1 MSEYFPSY
9 ITSSGHEEI
18 KVDSNLA
25 NYATQQ
31 DLKNITH
38 IDTSSF
44 ALKTN
49 LNTLKTKID
58 KLDIPKLVPVPV
70 DLAKLSNK
78 VQKQN

>member
-1 MSEYFPSY
+1 M
-9 ITSSGHEEI
+9 T
-18 KVDSNLA
+18 

-31 DLKNITH
+31 DLKNISH

-49 LNTLKTKID
+49 LNTLKIKVD
-58 KLDIPKLVPVPV
+58 KLDIPKLVSVPV

-78 VQKQN
+78 VQSNQTKNETELISLKTKV

>member
-18 KVDSNLA
+18 KVDLA

>member
-9 ITSSGHEEI
+9 ITSNGHEKI
-18 KVDSNLA
+18 KIDLDLTNCVI
-25 NYATQQ
+25 QQ

-38 IDTSSF
+38 VDTSSF

-49 LNTLKTKID
+49 LNTLKTEVHKI
-58 KLDIPKLVPVPV
+58 DIPKLVPVSV

-78 VQKQN
+78 V